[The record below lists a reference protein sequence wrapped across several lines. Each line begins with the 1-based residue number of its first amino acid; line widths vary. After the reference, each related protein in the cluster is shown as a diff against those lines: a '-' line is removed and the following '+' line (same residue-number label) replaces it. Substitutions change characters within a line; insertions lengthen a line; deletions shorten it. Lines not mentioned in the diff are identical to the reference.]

1 MLPAV
6 VCGGVPGDGPCEPET
21 VGNEQGRPAE
31 RLPRFWDNPELAHLE
46 RHLFRYPV
54 VPYEAE
60 PTRICLLEASTP
72 KEEIRQTCIE
82 IYRLL
87 RGEEGLG
94 QRTGAEKPE
103 GVSVRTGEAS
113 GLHYRDIAVVTGSM
127 ETYGNDIEEEFARFG
142 IPVYMDQT
150 RGILFNPFTE
160 YIRSAL
166 QIVLQDFSKDAVFH
180 YLRIRSA
187 REKKVEQSFCL

>member
-1 MLPAV
+1 M
-6 VCGGVPGDGPCEPET
+6 
-21 VGNEQGRPAE
+21 
-31 RLPRFWDNPELAHLE
+31 
-46 RHLFRYPV
+46 
-54 VPYEAE
+54 
-60 PTRICLLEASTP
+60 EASTP

-87 RGEEGLG
+87 GKDSDG
-94 QRTGAEKPE
+94 TTA
-103 GVSVRTGEAS
+103 A

-142 IPVYMDQT
+142 IPIYMDQT

-166 QIVLQDFSKDAVFH
+166 QIVLQDFGRDAVFH
-180 YLRIRSA
+180 YLRTGLCGFE
-187 REKKVEQSFCL
+187 REDIDRLENYVRRFGLRGKKQWSSLFVYKEEEGEEGVAQLASYNEMRETLM